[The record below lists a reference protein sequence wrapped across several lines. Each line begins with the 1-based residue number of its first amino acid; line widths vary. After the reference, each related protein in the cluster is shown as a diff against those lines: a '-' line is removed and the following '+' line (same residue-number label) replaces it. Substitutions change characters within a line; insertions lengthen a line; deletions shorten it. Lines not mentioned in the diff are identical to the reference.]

1 LYSGWSG
8 ISGVN
13 SFRSEAGWW
22 TTEKWI
28 DLYPLSVDD
37 YGTRRS
43 RYDENSEDPSSAVTL
58 AAVVAVL
65 ELVELEM
72 SLFVNICDSFR

>member
-1 LYSGWSG
+1 MIG
-8 ISGVN
+8 
-13 SFRSEAGWW
+13 FCCEAGWW

-28 DLYPLSVDD
+28 DLYPLSVND

-43 RYDENSEDPSSAVTL
+43 RYNENSEDPSSAVAL
-58 AAVVAVL
+58 ATVVAAL
-65 ELVELEM
+65 ELVKLEM

>member
-1 LYSGWSG
+1 M
-8 ISGVN
+8 
-13 SFRSEAGWW
+13 
-22 TTEKWI
+22 
-28 DLYPLSVDD
+28 DLYPLSVDND
-37 YGTRRS
+37 GTRRS
-43 RYDENSEDPSSAVTL
+43 RYDENSENPSSAVVL